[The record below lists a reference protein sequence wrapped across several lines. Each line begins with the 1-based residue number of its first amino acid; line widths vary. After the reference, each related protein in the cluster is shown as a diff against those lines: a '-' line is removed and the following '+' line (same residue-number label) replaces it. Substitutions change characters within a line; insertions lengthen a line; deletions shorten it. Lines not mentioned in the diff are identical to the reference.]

1 MASIPPRKK
10 LPKSVRKQR
19 ICMSLSCYTANV
31 FSKTDAIITDTK
43 VDSILKPPPQ
53 GLEALLCQKCCWA
66 TCKKTLTFRLLS
78 LATPC
83 WFVLKF

>member
-43 VDSILKPPPQ
+43 VDSILKPPSQ
-53 GLEALLCQKCCWA
+53 
-66 TCKKTLTFRLLS
+66 
-78 LATPC
+78 
-83 WFVLKF
+83 